1 MSTEQRALHQRILAA
16 ADPASVTRAER
27 NQLYLRPTPD
37 EEDRLCR
44 EKVGLTMPEL
54 QDKVMT
60 SPDTLTETECNI
72 IVKGADYDPNVPNSG
87 KKPFWTL
94 GLQAD
99 ERQLAD
105 QVSELLANDYD
116 NDVFFRAFN
125 RHKALDPERKQR
137 LAQMRQER
145 AAAQAAQL
153 RAARPRWLH
162 DMFDAKLA
170 RFGFVIFRITYREGT
185 EQKWQVFRS
194 IYDNT
199 KIEVY
204 CKCWRRAGN
213 LCSIHQ
219 PVLVSEPSLNGATV
233 DVLRQRFKAMRE
245 QSEIP
250 DRIATDCFLVVD
262 DVILD
267 HPIIA
272 SKAEY
277 QPKAPGEPDP
287 WQTTFSVRAVD
298 PDYDPTEYSTSG
310 EGDLSGFRGEISIPL
325 PKVFDWLYYCF
336 MAKTEDWKTRYK
348 VTNEGPAEVM
358 VISNPSQFIPH
369 TFDGLG
375 SHQGSAN
382 RTICFL
388 GSIGSVSGISY
399 RN

>member
-1 MSTEQRALHQRILAA
+1 
-16 ADPASVTRAER
+16 
-27 NQLYLRPTPD
+27 
-37 EEDRLCR
+37 
-44 EKVGLTMPEL
+44 
-54 QDKVMT
+54 MT

-72 IVKGADYDPNVPNSG
+72 ILKGADYDPNVPNSG
-87 KKPFWTL
+87 NKPFWTL
-94 GLQAD
+94 GLQPD

-125 RHKALDPERKQR
+125 RHKAFNPERKQR

-358 VISNPSQFIPH
+358 VSNPSQFVPH
-369 TFDGLG
+369 
-375 SHQGSAN
+375 
-382 RTICFL
+382 
-388 GSIGSVSGISY
+388 V
-399 RN
+399 